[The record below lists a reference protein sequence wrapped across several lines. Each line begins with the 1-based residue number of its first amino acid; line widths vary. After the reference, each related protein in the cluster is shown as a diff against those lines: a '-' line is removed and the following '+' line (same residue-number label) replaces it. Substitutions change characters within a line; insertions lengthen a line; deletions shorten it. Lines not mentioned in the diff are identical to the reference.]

1 MHFSGEESANGR
13 KGYAMLL
20 IFTGQQAFVFFKE
33 TTEGDVIGKAHLLR
47 QFLDGDFFFLQ
58 QKFLGQGDP
67 AAIDNIQISF
77 SGMAF
82 ERTAKRCLG
91 YTKAPA
97 VPGRKWGWR
106 QPPPF

>member
-33 TTEGDVIGKAHLLR
+33 TTEGNVIGKAHLLR
-47 QFLDGDFFFLQ
+47 QFLDGDIFFLQ

-67 AAIDNIQISF
+67 AAVAFIF
-77 SGMAF
+77 SVTTCSAGKP
-82 ERTAKRCLG
+82 TARVGVK
-91 YTKAPA
+91 
-97 VPGRKWGWR
+97 
-106 QPPPF
+106 